1 MSMIDLDQSTVRELN
16 QRLHQQDVIQTQ
28 WQIKNPRGKH
38 NIAVGVMHPAT
49 IHIDGHVGY
58 YCGGMNQLATL
69 NINGN
74 AGSGVAENIMSGRV
88 HIKGNASQY
97 AASSGHG
104 GLVVI
109 EGDAS
114 SRCGI
119 SMKGVNIVVG
129 GSVGHMSAFLAQK
142 GCLVVCGDAGENLGA
157 SLYEAVIY
165 VRGKVSSLGEA
176 CIEKPMHLEH
186 INQLQALLIQAGIN
200 ANPTD
205 FRRYGSTRQHYH
217 FYSAALN
224 K

>member
-1 MSMIDLDQSTVRELN
+1 MRQYLKEHLIPYIQQHNKKNFTFRIHDLRAS
-16 QRLHQQDVIQTQ
+16 
-28 WQIKNPRGKH
+28 
-38 NIAVGVMHPAT
+38 
-49 IHIDGHVGY
+49 Y
-58 YCGGMNQLATL
+58 GMNQTDIQLALVENGDITLHKARITVMALMGHESSATL

-88 HIKGNASQY
+88 HIKGSASQY

-142 GCLVVCGDAGENLGA
+142 GC
-157 SLYEAVIY
+157 AV
-165 VRGKVSSLGEA
+165 S
-176 CIEKPMHLEH
+176 
-186 INQLQALLIQAGIN
+186 
-200 ANPTD
+200 
-205 FRRYGSTRQHYH
+205 
-217 FYSAALN
+217 
-224 K
+224 